1 MQMIWRRLLKLMMPI
16 DIELSDGLVFGM
28 RFGAPV
34 MLGWTVLLVW
44 AALRPLERRDVGL
57 LTFLPVTATY
67 TAFFVWIILKGLA
80 TPGQLVPAFV
90 SQAVLYGLFG
100 FGYLGVISVEN
111 RPKSSQLRE
120 PGSSCVPWCG
130 MMDGLWP
137 TIRAG
142 YQCSG

>member
-1 MQMIWRRLLKLMMPI
+1 MIWPRFLKLMMPI

-44 AALRPLERRDVGL
+44 AALRPLERREVGL
-57 LTFLPVTATY
+57 LTVLPVMATY

-111 RPKSSQLRE
+111 RPKSSQLR
-120 PGSSCVPWCG
+120 
-130 MMDGLWP
+130 
-137 TIRAG
+137 
-142 YQCSG
+142 